1 MWISILSALLTI
13 LRPLAEYFGATARL
27 GRLQLRLASV
37 RARQELEAERL
48 KAEYAEIHRR
58 GDKTATDLADALTH
72 KPKED

>member
-1 MWISILSALLTI
+1 MWISLLASLLTI

-48 KAEYAEIHRR
+48 KAEYAEIHRKPE
-58 GDKTATDLADALTH
+58 KTGTDLADALTH
-72 KPKED
+72 KPKEE